1 MTSTMSFPRVSD
13 LKETFMKTMI
23 YQYWSGVRPEYSY
36 ASEVLFRDY
45 AKAVGA
51 DYFFADDVYPIRA
64 MHKRYFGAL
73 RPILDP
79 SFHEYDA
86 VLFVDMDVIPKAA
99 PVENIFDELLGHIML
114 AEEPKQPVLREDMKG
129 NINGRN
135 DQRWARISEALWRTK
150 VARDDVN
157 RPKVFNSG
165 VVLYSQE
172 GMRVLKRVLPSVLA
186 YQVSMRLAGLPRF
199 YRLDQNYLNTFIGK
213 KGVDFRPLDGRW
225 NAQITMV
232 QTSDGTP
239 CLIDERDERSQFFH
253 LQHGPTKPDMTR
265 EEAASVAVGAF
276 DFSQASEA

>member
-1 MTSTMSFPRVSD
+1 M
-13 LKETFMKTMI
+13 
-23 YQYWSGVRPEYSY
+23 RPEYSY
-36 ASEVLFRDY
+36 ASEALFRDY

-99 PVENIFDELLGHIML
+99 PVENIFDELSGHIML
-114 AEEPKQPVLREDMKG
+114 AEEPKQPELREDMKG

-135 DQRWARISEALWRTK
+135 DQRWARISEAIWRAK

-165 VVLYSQE
+165 VVLSSQE
-172 GMRVLKRVLPSVLA
+172 GLRVLKRILPSVLA

-232 QTSDGTP
+232 QTSGGTP

-253 LQHGPTKPDMTR
+253 MQHGPTKPHMTR

-276 DFSQASEA
+276 DFSQASGT

>member
-1 MTSTMSFPRVSD
+1 M
-13 LKETFMKTMI
+13 LMKTII
-23 YQYWSGVRPEYSY
+23 YQYWSGIRPEYSY
-36 ASEVLFRDY
+36 ASEELFRNY

-51 DYFFADDVYPIRA
+51 DYLFADDVYPIRA

-86 VLFVDMDVIPKAA
+86 VLFVDMDVIPRAA
-99 PVENIFDELLGHIML
+99 PVDDIFADLSGHIML
-114 AEEPKQPVLREDMKG
+114 AEESKQPELRQDMKG

-135 DQRWARISEALWRTK
+135 DRRWARISEVVWRSH
-150 VARDDVN
+150 VARDVAS

-172 GMRVLKRVLPSVLA
+172 GLRVLNRILPSVLS
-186 YQVSMRLAGLPRF
+186 YQISMRLAGLPRF

-213 KGVDFRPLDGRW
+213 KEVDFVPLDGRW

-232 QTSDGTP
+232 QQEDGTP
-239 CLIDERDERSQFFH
+239 RLIDERDEHSQFFH
-253 LQHGPTKPDMTR
+253 MQHGPTKPDMSR
-265 EEAASVAVGAF
+265 EDAAAVAVRAF
-276 DFSQASEA
+276 DFQKASGI